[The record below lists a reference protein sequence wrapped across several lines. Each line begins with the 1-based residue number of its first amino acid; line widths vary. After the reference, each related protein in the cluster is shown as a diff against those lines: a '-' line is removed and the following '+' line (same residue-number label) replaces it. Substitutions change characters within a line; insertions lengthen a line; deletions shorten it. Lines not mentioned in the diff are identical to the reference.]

1 MVRNCSAGEAILR
14 LKNTIKK
21 ANEPLKKLIESAIA
35 NAKDRYDLKTDE
47 LKIADIQVGEG
58 MTLKRWTPRA
68 YGRATEILKRSSHIY
83 LTLEA
88 ETAGEKKVKIKKKKE
103 AEIADD
109 KTEGKIET
117 VEKVDVK
124 KDKIAGDIKRGYF
137 EAEGKRKESREKG
150 WTKKIFKRKSM

>member
-1 MVRNCSAGEAILR
+1 MVRNCNAGEAIFR

-21 ANEPLKKLIESAIA
+21 SNEPLKKLIESAIA

-88 ETAGEKKVKIKKKKE
+88 ETAEEKKKKSKKKE
-103 AEIADD
+103 VKIADD

-124 KDKIAGDIKRGYF
+124 KDKITGDIKKGHF
-137 EAEGKRKESREKG
+137 EVEGKRKESREKG